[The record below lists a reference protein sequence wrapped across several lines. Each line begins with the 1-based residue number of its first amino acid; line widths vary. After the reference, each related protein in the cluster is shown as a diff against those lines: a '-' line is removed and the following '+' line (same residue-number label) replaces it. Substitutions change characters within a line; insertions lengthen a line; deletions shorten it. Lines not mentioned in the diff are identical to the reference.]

1 MSIEEITKFEEI
13 YEKYWKLAYSIAL
26 KVLRNEVDAEDVVQ
40 QTFLYLFC
48 HLEKVGDVDSPSTK
62 AYIAKTAE
70 HILFNL
76 ILERTQIFGSAATL
90 ATLEVGKAM
99 LPHMLKQFILQ
110 DAV

>member
-1 MSIEEITKFEEI
+1 MGRLVFG
-13 YEKYWKLAYSIAL
+13 LL
-26 KVLRNEVDAEDVVQ
+26 PCNL
-40 QTFLYLFC
+40 L
-48 HLEKVGDVDSPSTK
+48 LELGEPFG
-62 AYIAKTAE
+62 
-70 HILFNL
+70 ILFNL